1 MCKLDCFSENRRSVE
16 GYQLFHECMCTLLKP
31 LVEAGNLGMD
41 MVCADGFIRTMYPIV
56 AAYIADYPEQCLV
69 VCCKEN
75 SCPKCVVPPKSRGDH
90 RVNSVLRD
98 PEKTLEILKDQAA
111 GEHPKEFND
120 QQLRPV
126 DPFWKDLPHC
136 NIFACIT
143 PDLLHQLHKGVFKDH
158 IVSWA
163 TKAVD
168 GQEEEVDARFRSM
181 SLHPDL
187 RHFKKGISL
196 TSQWTGREHKNM
208 EKTFLGILAEA
219 TDPKVILAVR
229 GILDFIYYAHFET
242 HTDDS
247 LAHLDA
253 AWLMFHENKGKFVD
267 LGIRKHFNINKLHN
281 IRHYLDSIR
290 SLGTADGFNTEGT
303 ERLHIDL
310 AKVGYLA
317 SNKKDYIPQMTT
329 WLQRQEAIQ
338 RFCGYLQWA
347 VTGYVAEDDEVPEEE
362 DEKEEDDGDNVD
374 NEPIED
380 KLDRVEYRVAKKPSL
395 TNVPVDS
402 IINDFGALNLL
413 PHLNTFLRTS
423 TTSPLSA
430 MPTTTFSLYK
440 RAVLTLPP
448 IREVSSKPVQDAI
461 YAVKGKP
468 ETRTTR
474 GNRRPASAPRFSTAL
489 VRIKPME
496 EGKGPL
502 DGLAI
507 VQIRLIFQLPEIFG
521 RYPHPLVYVHWFK
534 PLRDPI
540 DSLGMF
546 QVSFSSHNHQQRASV
561 IPLTDVQQS
570 CHLIPAFGRGSAKEL
585 GWTAETVLQEAS
597 SFYLNPYLRH
607 YDFYFLRYMLE
618 RYLIIKRNQA
628 RELEE
633 AQSRFSKRRRRG

>member
-1 MCKLDCFSENRRSVE
+1 VR
-16 GYQLFHECMCTLLKP
+16 TLLEP
-31 LVEAGNLGMD
+31 LVEAGKSGMD
-41 MVCADGFIRTMYPIV
+41 MVCADGFIRTVYPIV

-69 VCCKEN
+69 VGCKEN

-90 RVNSVLRD
+90 QVNSVLRD
-98 PEKTLEILKDQAA
+98 PEETLQILKDQAA

-168 GQEEEVDARFRSM
+168 GQEEEIDARFCSM

-242 HTDDS
+242 HTDES
-247 LAHLDA
+247 LVHLDA
-253 AWLMFHENKGKFVD
+253 AWLMFHENKDIFID

-317 SNKKDYIPQMTT
+317 SNKKDYIPQMTI
-329 WLQRQEAIQ
+329 WLQRQESIQ
-338 RFCGYLQWA
+338 CFCGYLQWA
-347 VTGYVAEDDEVPEEE
+347 VTGYVAQEDEVAEE
-362 DEKEEDDGDNVD
+362 DNEKEEDDVGDDDRDNLED
-374 NEPIED
+374 NEPMKDE
-380 KLDRVEYRVAKKPSL
+380 LDQIVYRVAKKPSL
-395 TNVPVDS
+395 MNVPVHS
-402 IINDFGALNLL
+402 IINDFGALDLL
-413 PHLNTFLRTS
+413 PHLNTFLRAS

-430 MPTTTFSLYK
+430 TPTTMFSLYK

-448 IREVSSKPVQDAI
+448 IREVSSKAVQDAI
-461 YAVKGKP
+461 YAVRGKP

-474 GNRRPASAPRFSTAL
+474 GNRRPASAAHFSTAL
-489 VRIKPME
+489 VRIKPAE
-496 EGKGPL
+496 DRKGPL
-502 DGLAI
+502 DGLAV

-521 RYPHPLVYVHWFK
+521 HSPHPLVYVHWFK
-534 PLRDPI
+534 PLREPVDG
-540 DSLGMF
+540 LGML
-546 QVSFSSHNHQQRASV
+546 QVSFSSHNRRQRASV

-570 CHLIPAFGRGSAKEL
+570 CHLIPAFGSGSAKEL
-585 GWTAETVLQEAS
+585 GWTAEKVIQEAAL
-597 SFYLNPYLRH
+597 FYLNPYIRH
-607 YDFYFLRYMLE
+607 YDFYFLQYRLE
-618 RYLIIKRNQA
+618 RYLIVKKNQA
-628 RELEE
+628 REVEE
-633 AQSRFSKRRRRG
+633 ARSRAIKHRRRR